1 MTDHHR
7 PQIAGAAPGR
17 PAGRHSH
24 RADVRGLPGLLAK
37 TFSNA
42 ELAGELNT
50 VEAMLEREE
59 IQRFVAW
66 VRKQPLTKG
75 VRVH

>member
-1 MTDHHR
+1 MC
-7 PQIAGAAPGR
+7 AACQGY
-17 PAGRHSH
+17 
-24 RADVRGLPGLLAK
+24 LQK

-50 VEAMLEREE
+50 VEAMLERED